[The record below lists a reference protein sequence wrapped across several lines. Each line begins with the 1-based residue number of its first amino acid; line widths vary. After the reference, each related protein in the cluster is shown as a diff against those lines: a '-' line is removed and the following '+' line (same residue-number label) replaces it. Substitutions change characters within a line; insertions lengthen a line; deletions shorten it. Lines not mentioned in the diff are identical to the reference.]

1 MTNDTEW
8 LGIVECARA
17 LESGSIGCEELVRH
31 LIQRIRRYDGV
42 LHAFLD
48 VYADEAIAD
57 ARHCDS
63 EIRQNGRSGPLHG
76 IPVAVKDIF
85 DIAGK
90 PTTCHS
96 RIRADHLASRDAKVV
111 AMLKAAGAIV
121 IGKTALHEFATGGPS
136 LDLPWPPAR
145 NPWNPE
151 VHPGGSSS
159 GSGVALAAG
168 FVPFALGTDTGGS
181 VRNPASAC
189 GITGMKPTYGAVS
202 VEGCFPLSHSLD
214 HVGPMTRGVLDN
226 AVALSCL
233 LEPWAAKRMGCTSGM
248 RAFNVLDSDMRG
260 DLRGMRIGV
269 ITCFH
274 AGQDANLEIAAAT
287 ESAISLLSR
296 LGAKTGEMALSPLA
310 IYTECGRTLLQ
321 AESFAIHAHWLRS
334 RPRDY
339 GDRGRRRLMSGAM
352 ISSERYVRALQVR
365 THLVREFDDAMR
377 EFDVAVAVS
386 SLEHPCAIGD
396 EALLDKTY
404 DRQARMPF
412 NVTGSPA
419 ISIPIGFSSS
429 GLPIGLQITA
439 RSWNEAAV
447 YRAAL
452 GLESALGLS
461 MRPPIDK
468 LSDRPVA
475 GS

>member
-1 MTNDTEW
+1 MTVDTSDPAR
-8 LGIVECARA
+8 LGIVECGRA

-31 LIQRIRRYDGV
+31 LIGRIRRYDGV

-48 VYADEAIAD
+48 VYAEEAIAD
-57 ARHCDS
+57 ARRCDV
-63 EIRQNGRSGPLHG
+63 EIRRNGRSGPLHG
-76 IPVAVKDIF
+76 IPAAVKDIF

-96 RIRADHLASRDAKVV
+96 KIRADHVASRDANAV
-111 AMLKAAGAIV
+111 ARLRSAGAIV

-145 NPWNPE
+145 NPWNPA

-168 FVPFALGTDTGGS
+168 FAPFALGTDTGGS

-189 GITGMKPTYGAVS
+189 GITGLKPTYGAVS
-202 VEGCFPLSHSLD
+202 VDGCFPLSHSLD

-233 LEPWAAKRMGCTSGM
+233 LEPFAAKRMGCTPGM
-248 RAFNVLDSDMRG
+248 PPFDGLDG
-260 DLRGMRIGV
+260 NLRGMRIGV
-269 ITCFH
+269 IECFH
-274 AGQDANLEIAAAT
+274 AGQDIQPEIAAAT
-287 ESAISLLSR
+287 ESALSLLSR
-296 LGAKTGEMALSPLA
+296 LGAQLGVMPLSPLA
-310 IYTECGRTLLQ
+310 VYTECGRTLLQ
-321 AESFAIHAHWLRS
+321 AESFAIHAQWLRS

-339 GDRGRRRLMSGAM
+339 GDRGRRLMSGAM

-377 EFDVAVAVS
+377 RFDVAIAVS

-396 EALLDKTY
+396 EALLDRTY

-439 RSWNEAAV
+439 RAWNEAAV
-447 YRAAL
+447 YRAAI
-452 GLESALGLS
+452 GIEAALGLA
-461 MRPPIDK
+461 MRPPMDK
-468 LSDRPVA
+468 LIAR
-475 GS
+475 